1 VRVDSGGGKL
11 PAPDEVD
18 GKPDF
23 VARSVTLASETL
35 GIIAKMDLVEG
46 ATWVHRLERC
56 GMGLR
61 QRPSEKLTL
70 AESSTGNLLAEQN
83 RCSIVGSHR
92 RGCVALIGELLH
104 ELFAVRLEPIRRDV
118 SCFRILDFPGHG
130 ASFRSLEG
138 AKAHERIVLARPER
152 SLSVQNSGRHSQA
165 QVFPSAQ
172 HPGRS
177 SRLSK
182 EAIVIRARAWR
193 GSRRLWH

>member
-1 VRVDSGGGKL
+1 AVRYMTSSHGSPLHGEWASSGDTEEGRRAHVRVDSGGGKL

-70 AESSTGNLLAEQN
+70 AESSTGNL
-83 RCSIVGSHR
+83 
-92 RGCVALIGELLH
+92 
-104 ELFAVRLEPIRRDV
+104 
-118 SCFRILDFPGHG
+118 
-130 ASFRSLEG
+130 
-138 AKAHERIVLARPER
+138 
-152 SLSVQNSGRHSQA
+152 
-165 QVFPSAQ
+165 
-172 HPGRS
+172 
-177 SRLSK
+177 
-182 EAIVIRARAWR
+182 
-193 GSRRLWH
+193 